1 MYNNT
6 YNLGAMMSF
15 TIVIGIMMIWLFGMF
30 AERDSADWNKT
41 FEKKGMRITRIVL
54 MCIWSIYVV
63 APLIMLILGWNKIRD
78 NQKVSYVSYIML
90 GLSLLFYEITFRQ
103 SPRSIWV
110 KIRKVFAYTLI
121 SGLYIAVL
129 PTTIM
134 QFTTGRVVGVYG
146 NAIGTILIG
155 NALIYGITILV
166 IWLLLKQYK
175 GDKYV
180 PYTKKEPTVEPLDT
194 SEKHDEQDAIM
205 SKQDSLSTPT
215 TPSENNNINAS
226 TEIRES
232 QTSSNTDAQKRTTN
246 VSEMTPRQGA
256 FVKETNLTINTV
268 LKNILQFFKRTWKW
282 IAGIAVFAL
291 LIIGGIALYNY
302 IHDDYIP
309 QKKLD
314 KAVADILENFNTEN
328 RKTEYAYWM
337 LCRKHDWGYE
347 DVNSSVIRE
356 RLSTYQEEAFSCI
369 EKMAFGG
376 NAEWQWKLGMMYYC
390 GDEEYVYIGK
400 PNYEKAAY
408 WFLESAKNGYTE
420 SFNSIGIC
428 YKNGIGV
435 SKDLKKAVEWL
446 RQGAEAGDPLAQKNY
461 GDLFYYDKA
470 KTYLLTQQDMFEHYF
485 GSIKDWDEYRKLK
498 KKGLTDSQ
506 TERLYRNLIF
516 KNTFRTNF
524 TTKDDFNRWAHS
536 KTPEQRDQYLLSYFK
551 KIIPTDIEQA
561 KYWWGK
567 SAAQGNEEA
576 KERLQK
582 IYN

>member
-246 VSEMTPRQGA
+246 APEMTPRQGA
-256 FVKETNLTINTV
+256 LVKETNLTINTV
-268 LKNILQFFKRTWKW
+268 LKNILQFFKRTWIW
-282 IAGIAVFAL
+282 IAGIVALAL
-291 LIIGGIALYNY
+291 LINGGIALYNY

-314 KAVADILENFNTEN
+314 RAVADILGKFNTD
-328 RKTEYAYWM
+328 TIYAYYI
-337 LCRKHDWGYE
+337 LYREHDWGYE
-347 DVNSSVIRE
+347 GVSNYDIMMA
-356 RLSTYQEEAFSCI
+356 LSDYRKESFSRIEDGAFRGDTI
-369 EKMAFGG
+369 
-376 NAEWQWKLGMMYYC
+376 WQWGLADIYYW
-390 GDEEYVYIGK
+390 GGK
-400 PNYEKAAY
+400 KYFFNDGPNYEKAAY
-408 WFLESAKNGYTE
+408 WWLESAQNG
-420 SFNSIGIC
+420 GIC
-428 YKNGIGV
+428 SYDDIASCYREGKGV
-435 SKDLKKAVEWL
+435 KQDFNKAIYWLKKGADRGDATSQCDYADLLYRGVWLLIDNEKEKPVYFEKGAVFEWITNHQL
-446 RQGAEAGDPLAQKNY
+446 AGGAL
-461 GDLFYYDKA
+461 
-470 KTYLLTQQDMFEHYF
+470 
-485 GSIKDWDEYRKLK
+485 SIKVSDYIYKTL
-498 KKGLTDSQ
+498 LP
-506 TERLYRNLIF
+506 
-516 KNTFRTNF
+516 
-524 TTKDDFNRWAHS
+524 KDV
-536 KTPEQRDQYLLSYFK
+536 
-551 KIIPTDIEQA
+551 EQA
-561 KYWWGK
+561 KTLWK
-567 SAAQGNEEA
+567 KAAAQGDVIA

-582 IYN
+582 IYE